1 MQKDRFG
8 LEISTA
14 SGAARDAYAEG
25 CDAVLSAGAGGEAAF
40 ARALEADPAF
50 ALARA
55 GLARAQ
61 FVLARVPMA
70 RASAIAARQMVAG
83 ASERERSHVDALC
96 LGIEGKP
103 VDALAA
109 TRAHLARWPKD
120 AMVLAPATGVFG
132 LIGFSGRQERE
143 PEQLALLDEL
153 EPALGGDWW
162 FDSVRA
168 FALEECG
175 RIEDARRLIERSMAV
190 NPRNAHGA
198 HIMAH
203 VLYEAGEDAA
213 ALEYLDGW
221 LPAYERE
228 GLMHCHISWHVAM
241 CALALGKLDRAWDV
255 YRAQVHPG
263 GQQDDPSKAG
273 SWGPPIN
280 AVTDGVA
287 FLWRAELAG
296 EPRRAKLWN
305 EMREYAEENFAS
317 PGIAFV
323 DVHASVALAATGG
336 DVAELSAALA
346 QREAAGKAPAGS
358 VVRRLGDAFAAYARG
373 DWADAIRRFEDELP
387 ETVRIGGSRAQR
399 DLAAYTLLAA
409 YLKDGRADA
418 ARAFI
423 ARREHRRPAVAVAG
437 FAA

>member
-1 MQKDRFG
+1 MQRDRFG

-14 SGAARDAYAEG
+14 SAVARDAYVEA

-40 ARALEADPAF
+40 ARALEADPSF
-50 ALARA
+50 ALARV

-61 FVLARVPMA
+61 FVLAKVPMA
-70 RASAIAARQMVAG
+70 RASAIAARQMA
-83 ASERERSHVDALC
+83 ANATERERSHVDALC

-109 TRAHLARWPKD
+109 TRAHLSRWPKD
-120 AMVLAPATGVFG
+120 AMVLGPATGVFG

-143 PEQLALLDEL
+143 PEQLELLDTL
-153 EPALGGDWW
+153 EPALGGEWW
-162 FDSVRA
+162 FDCVRA

-175 RIEDARRLIERSMAV
+175 RIEDARRLIERSMAA

-198 HIMAH
+198 HIKAH

-213 ALEYLDGW
+213 ALEYLEGW

-241 CALALGKLDRAWDV
+241 CALALGKLDRAWEV
-255 YRAQVHPG
+255 YRNQVHPG
-263 GQQDDPSKAG
+263 G

-296 EPRRAKLWN
+296 EPRRADLWR
-305 EMREYAEENFAS
+305 EMREYGEENFAS

-323 DVHASVALAATGG
+323 DVHAAVALAATGG

-358 VVRRLGDAFAAYARG
+358 VVRRLADAFAAYARG
-373 DWADAIRRFEDELP
+373 DWPDAIRRFEEALP

-409 YLKDGRADA
+409 YLKDGRADE

-423 ARREHRRPAVAVAG
+423 SRREHRRPTVAVAG

>member
-1 MQKDRFG
+1 MQRDRFG

-14 SGAARDAYAEG
+14 SGAARDAYVEG
-25 CDAVLSAGAGGEAAF
+25 CDAVLSADAGGEAAF

-50 ALARA
+50 ALARV

-61 FVLARVPMA
+61 FVLAKVPMA
-70 RASAIAARQMVAG
+70 RASAIAARQMA
-83 ASERERSHVDALC
+83 ASATERERSHVDALC

-120 AMVLAPATGVFG
+120 AMVLGPATGVFG

-153 EPALGGDWW
+153 QPALGGDWW
-162 FDSVRA
+162 FDCVRA
-168 FALEECG
+168 FALGECG
-175 RIEDARRLIERSMAV
+175 RIEEARTLIERSMAA

-198 HIMAH
+198 HIKAH

-213 ALEYLDGW
+213 SLAYLEDW
-221 LPAYERE
+221 LPAYPRE

-241 CALALGKLDRAWDV
+241 CGIALGQLDKAWNV

-263 GQQDDPSKAG
+263 G

-296 EPRRAKLWN
+296 QPRRAELWR
-305 EMREYAEENFAS
+305 EMRDYAEENFPS

-323 DVHASVALAATGG
+323 DVHAAVALAATGG

-358 VVRRLGDAFAAYARG
+358 VVRRLADAFAAYAG
-373 DWADAIRRFEDELP
+373 GQWADAIRRFEDALP

-399 DLAAYTLLAA
+399 DLAVYTLLAA
-409 YLKDGRADA
+409 YLKDGRVDA
-418 ARAFI
+418 ARALI
-423 ARREHRRPAVAVAG
+423 GRRDDRRPTVTVAG